1 MQKRKKEGERRG
13 KERKRNVNF
22 VITLARGVYPSNTA
36 TSRHCKCARPFRLP
50 GRQPEQRRLTCKPL
64 ELNKKQMNKCWCS
77 SRF

>member
-1 MQKRKKEGERRG
+1 MHAKEKERGREKRKGEKEEYQ
-13 KERKRNVNF
+13 F
-22 VITLARGVYPSNTA
+22 VGVYPSNTA
-36 TSRHCKCARPFRLP
+36 TPRHCKCARPFRLP